1 MGGKSFDTEARLFC
15 QQQQEL
21 IFNEFCM
28 LAIKLLT
35 KNPQGLTIANVQTC
49 IGMSYKTAMR
59 VLALV
64 AVERDGKFYL
74 KQMYVCE

>member
-1 MGGKSFDTEARLFC
+1 MDRKLFDTEARLFC

-28 LAIKLLT
+28 QVIKLLT

>member
-1 MGGKSFDTEARLFC
+1 MDRKLFDTEARLFC

-21 IFNEFCM
+21 IFNEFCNQV
-28 LAIKLLT
+28 IKLLT

-49 IGMSYKTAMR
+49 VGMSYKTAMR

-64 AVERDGKFYL
+64 AVEKDGKFYPDGGIR
-74 KQMYVCE
+74 

>member
-1 MGGKSFDTEARLFC
+1 MNRKLFDTEARLFC

-28 LAIKLLT
+28 QVIKLLT

-64 AVERDGKFYL
+64 AVGKDGKFYL
-74 KQMYVCE
+74 DGGIR

>member
-1 MGGKSFDTEARLFC
+1 MDRKSFDTEARLFC

-21 IFNEFCM
+21 IFNEFCNQV
-28 LAIKLLT
+28 IKLLT

-64 AVERDGKFYL
+64 AVEKDGKFYPDGGIR
-74 KQMYVCE
+74 

>member
-1 MGGKSFDTEARLFC
+1 MGGKSFDTEARLYC

-28 LAIKLLT
+28 QVAKLLT
-35 KNPQGLTIANVQTC
+35 KSHDGLTVANVQRC
-49 IGMSYKTAMR
+49 VGMSYKTAMR

-64 AVERDGKFYL
+64 AVEKDGKFYPDGGIR
-74 KQMYVCE
+74 

>member
-1 MGGKSFDTEARLFC
+1 MGGKSLDTEARLYC

-28 LAIKLLT
+28 QVIKLLT
-35 KNPQGLTIANVQTC
+35 KSPQGLTIANVQSC
-49 IGMSYKTAMR
+49 VGMSYKTAMR

-64 AVERDGKFYL
+64 AVEQDGKFYL
-74 KQMYVCE
+74 K